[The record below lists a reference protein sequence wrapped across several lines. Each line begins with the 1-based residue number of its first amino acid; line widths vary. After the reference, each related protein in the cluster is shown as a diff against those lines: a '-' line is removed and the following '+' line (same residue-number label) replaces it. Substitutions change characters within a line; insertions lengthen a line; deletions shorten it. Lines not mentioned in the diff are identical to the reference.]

1 LREVTQVARNAAA
14 NGETAATLA
23 DVATVAPFNIANQAA
38 LNTLVNSNR
47 LFINALADITS
58 NWTKNK

>member
-1 LREVTQVARNAAA
+1 LREVTQVARDAAA
-14 NGETAATLA
+14 NGNTAANLA
-23 DVATVAPFNIANQAA
+23 DVDAAGGNINNEAA

-58 NWTKNK
+58 MDC

>member
-1 LREVTQVARNAAA
+1 MREVTQVARDAAA
-14 NGETAATLA
+14 NGETAANLA
-23 DVATVAPFNIANQAA
+23 DVNIVAAGNINNEAA

-58 NWTKNK
+58 MDC

>member
-1 LREVTQVARNAAA
+1 MREVTQVARDAAA
-14 NGETAATLA
+14 NGNTAANLA
-23 DVATVAPFNIANQAA
+23 DVDAAGGNINNEAA

-58 NWTKNK
+58 MDC